1 MPNDLASADL
11 ASMALLGFLGVGHCL
26 GMCGPLVIAF
36 PGRVGGLLPHLGYH
50 AGRIGVY
57 TLLGVL
63 LGALGGALADLGAV
77 ARLQVLLSGLAALF
91 LLLLGLARIGLLPE
105 PGMLRVPTRA
115 LAAGFAKAQRFAHA
129 AGPIG
134 MIALG
139 AMNGL
144 LPCGLSY
151 AALARALP
159 AGGGVQG
166 GLLVAAFGLG
176 TLPGLLL
183 LGTAAAG
190 PLRRHRVLADVLAG
204 VLMLVMA
211 VDLGASVVQAL

>member
-1 MPNDLASADL
+1 MPNHLASLDF

-36 PGRVGGLLPHLGYH
+36 PGRVGGFLPHLGYH

-57 TLLGVL
+57 TCLGVL
-63 LGALGGALADLGAV
+63 LGAFGGALSHLGAV
-77 ARLQVLLSGLAALF
+77 ARLQVALSGLAAVF

-105 PGMLRVPTRA
+105 PGVLRVPNRT
-115 LAAGFAKAQRFAHA
+115 LAAGFAKAQQLARD

-134 MIALG
+134 MIPLG
-139 AMNGL
+139 ALNGL

-159 AGGGVQG
+159 SGGGLQG

-190 PLRRHRVLADVLAG
+190 LLRRHRAIADVLAG
-204 VLMLVMA
+204 VLMIAMA